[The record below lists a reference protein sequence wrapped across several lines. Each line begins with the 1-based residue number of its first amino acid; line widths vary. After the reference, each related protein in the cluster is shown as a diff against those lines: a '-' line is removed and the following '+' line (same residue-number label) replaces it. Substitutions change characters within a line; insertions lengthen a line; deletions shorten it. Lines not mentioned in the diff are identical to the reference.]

1 MNRRRPTTARGG
13 RRLTRTD
20 GGSDHRRSS
29 STSAPATAAPCST
42 ARRGHP
48 TFVLGLDAMPP
59 RLAAASRRAAR
70 LPGGVV
76 RPTSPSSSAG
86 GAAAGRARGLADLV
100 TVLLPWGSLL
110 RGVLGRDDAVAAG
123 LATLLGPTGTLE
135 AIFTMSATDAAVTG
149 SDAGAGPDV
158 EAIRATFGRAGLEV
172 ASVRPATPDEL
183 LASGSTWAKRL
194 GLRGTGNAT
203 PDRRAWRLTA
213 RRSPGHVRLRDV
225 RLTRPAGP

>member
-1 MNRRRPTTARGG
+1 MLDRA
-13 RRLTRTD
+13 TR
-20 GGSDHRRSS
+20 SPE
-29 STSAPATAAPCST
+29 A
-42 ARRGHP
+42 
-48 TFVLGLDAMPP
+48 FVLGLDANAAAM
-59 RLAAASRRAAR
+59 AAASRRAAAPAR
-70 LPGGVV
+70 RGGLANVAFV
-76 RPTSPSSSAG
+76 LGSAERPPAEL
-86 GAAAGRARGLADLV
+86 AGLADLV
-100 TVLLPWGSLL
+100 TVILPWGSLL